1 MRGDARLFGTP
12 YSIIWMRIPSVGWVS
27 AYLSHDILGNTATGE
42 QPAVRVD
49 QGLTL
54 AIMALHLT
62 MPCTRMLFMS
72 EEWAAT
78 SPFPYLVGYDDRVL
92 LEAIRAGRAAEL
104 TDKGCKEA
112 YSQHPPKAL

>member
-1 MRGDARLFGTP
+1 MC
-12 YSIIWMRIPSVGWVS
+12 
-27 AYLSHDILGNTATGE
+27 
-42 QPAVRVD
+42 VD

-78 SPFPYLVGYDDRVL
+78 SPFPYFVGYDDRVL
-92 LEAIRAGRAAEL
+92 LDAIRAGRAAKL
-104 TDKGCKEA
+104 TDKEA
-112 YSQHPPKAL
+112 YSWGVCEYESEDGCDGFREGF

>member
-1 MRGDARLFGTP
+1 M
-12 YSIIWMRIPSVGWVS
+12 
-27 AYLSHDILGNTATGE
+27 
-42 QPAVRVD
+42 RVD

-62 MPCTRMLFMS
+62 MPCTRMLFMG
-72 EEWAAT
+72 EEWGAT

-92 LEAIRAGRAAEL
+92 LDAIRAGRAAEL

-112 YSQHPPKAL
+112 YSRHPSKAL

>member
-1 MRGDARLFGTP
+1 M
-12 YSIIWMRIPSVGWVS
+12 
-27 AYLSHDILGNTATGE
+27 
-42 QPAVRVD
+42 RVD

-78 SPFPYLVGYDDRVL
+78 SPFPYFVGYDDRVL
-92 LEAIRAGRAAEL
+92 RLIHGVYVNMSPRTAVMVSGKVSSGL
-104 TDKGCKEA
+104 
-112 YSQHPPKAL
+112 L